1 MNEYEVWLPVS
12 IEPLSV
18 VVRAGEADMMDALG
32 RLLFVNGSQ
41 IVAAFAPDHWV
52 RFKLIREDVKP

>member
-12 IEPLSV
+12 IETLSV
-18 VVRAGEADMMDALG
+18 VVRAGEADMTDALG
-32 RLLFVNGSQ
+32 RLLFVNGAQ